1 MINTGSS
8 NDNDNDNQN
17 NKDRREARADVV
29 RPYQI
34 ANRTVRTSK
43 DDTRS
48 GLEASIHDDGDEGS
62 TDRALSPGA
71 KWKGEE
77 KKRRRAGELDAW
89 PCHARHTRHMS
100 PPLVYFRRSESPD
113 SPLID
118 NASRLPPVRLSA
130 FPNWEAAMDLERR
143 HHSFLSLL
151 TTPP

>member
-1 MINTGSS
+1 
-8 NDNDNDNQN
+8 
-17 NKDRREARADVV
+17 
-29 RPYQI
+29 
-34 ANRTVRTSK
+34 
-43 DDTRS
+43 
-48 GLEASIHDDGDEGS
+48 
-62 TDRALSPGA
+62 
-71 KWKGEE
+71 
-77 KKRRRAGELDAW
+77 
-89 PCHARHTRHMS
+89 MS